1 MKRINHQDTKSPK
14 GAIRAHTT
22 EKRMQRVGAN
32 PIVAVVKSHVEHTTE
47 VLPLKYAGWTRVLIL
62 LVAGI
67 LLPLGAFSQ
76 VPTEALGKKSDNV
89 LENPGRLFDLKV
101 PDGFKSENVEEPGIL
116 RWTKGSAEILL
127 AVGEV
132 FQESGEVLFK
142 ALETAA
148 SSDKR
153 FESVKKVRLK
163 KGRAILIK
171 EKAPDDTARL
181 QVWRL
186 VVITDSKVVNIDFTA
201 PTKEF
206 DAFAPDFEQVV
217 KSFKLKSAS

>member
-1 MKRINHQDTKSPK
+1 V
-14 GAIRAHTT
+14 
-22 EKRMQRVGAN
+22 QRVGAN
-32 PIVAVVKSHVEHTTE
+32 PIAAVVKTHAEHTTE
-47 VLPLKYAGWTRVLIL
+47 VLPLTYAGRTRVFVL
-62 LVAGI
+62 LLAGI
-67 LLPLGAFSQ
+67 LLPLGAFAQ
-76 VPTEALGKKSDNV
+76 EQIEIAGKKSDSV

-101 PDGFKSENVEEPGIL
+101 PDGFKSENIEEPGIL
-116 RWTKGSAEILL
+116 RWTKGSAEIFL

-132 FQESGEVLFK
+132 FQESGQVLFK

-148 SSDKR
+148 SADKR
-153 FESVKKVRLK
+153 FESVKKVKLN

-171 EKAPDDTARL
+171 EKAPDDTSRL

-186 VVITDSKVVNIDFTA
+186 VIITDSKVVNIDFTA

-206 DAFAPDFEQVV
+206 QVFAPDFEQVV